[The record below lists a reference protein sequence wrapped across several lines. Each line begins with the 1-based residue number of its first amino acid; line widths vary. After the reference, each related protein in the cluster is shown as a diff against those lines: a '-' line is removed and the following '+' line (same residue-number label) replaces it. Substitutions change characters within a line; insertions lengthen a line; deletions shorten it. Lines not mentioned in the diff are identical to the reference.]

1 MPNISGSSGAQNT
14 NVVTTPTIVNFT
26 TSPTPNTETSYSFP
40 AKTKRFSLKNRGN
53 GMLKIAYASGQS
65 GITYWSLPP
74 ATSYE
79 ETEIN
84 VNTQLTIYLQSTIAS
99 QVLEVISWS

>member
-1 MPNISGSSGAQNT
+1 MANIAGNSGAQRT
-14 NVVTTPTIVNFT
+14 NVVTTPTIANFT
-26 TSPTPNTETSYSFP
+26 TSATPNTETSYAFP

-65 GITYWSLPP
+65 GTTYWSLPP

-84 VNTQLTIYLQSTIAS
+84 VNTQVTIYLQSPIAS